1 MADKRDYYEVLG
13 VSRSASA
20 DEIKK
25 AYRKLAKKYHP
36 DLNKEPD
43 AADKFK
49 EVAEAY
55 EVLGDEQ
62 KRANYDQFG
71 FAGVGGQAGFDPF
84 SQGFASG
91 GFDDIGDIFSSFFGG
106 SMGGFSSRSG
116 STRNG
121 PRRGQDHLMSVDI
134 TFLEAC
140 FGVSKEVDL
149 TVDETCKACKGTG
162 AATPGDIETCKT
174 CHGTGTVVQVRNTML
189 GQMQTQ
195 SVCPDCRGTGKK
207 IRKVCP
213 ECRGAGY
220 QNKRTTI
227 TVEVPAGAQ
236 SGNQI
241 RYSGKGGRGENGGPN
256 GDLYVEINVQPH
268 KMYERIGDDIF
279 LEVPV
284 TAVDA
289 ALGAKVD
296 VPTIHGDCELTIPA
310 GTQDG
315 NKIRLKGK
323 GVINR
328 RTGRTGNQI
337 CIVKIQIPKTLSRKE
352 KDLYREL
359 QNLQN
364 SGNGDTLW
372 EKFRKQFS

>member
-1 MADKRDYYEVLG
+1 MAEKRDYYEVLG
-13 VSRSASA
+13 LSRSASA

-55 EVLGDEQ
+55 EVLSDEN
-62 KRANYDQFG
+62 KKAAYDQYG
-71 FAGVGGQAGFDPF
+71 FAGVNGQGGFDPF
-84 SQGFASG
+84 SQGFTSG
-91 GFDDIGDIFSSFFGG
+91 GFDDISDIFSSFFGG
-106 SMGGFSSRSG
+106 GMGGFSGRSQ
-116 STRNG
+116 TRNG
-121 PRRGQDHLMSVDI
+121 PRRGQDHLMSLDI
-134 TFLEAC
+134 SFLDAC
-140 FGVSKEVDL
+140 FGVKKDVDL
-149 TVDETCKACKGTG
+149 TVDETCKACNGSG
-162 AATPGDIETCKT
+162 AASPSDIETCKT
-174 CHGTGTVVQVRNTML
+174 CHGTGMVIQTRSTML

-195 SVCPDCRGTGKK
+195 SVCPDCRGTGRR

-213 ECRGAGY
+213 QCRGAGY
-220 QNKRTTI
+220 QTKRTTI

-256 GDLYVEINVQPH
+256 GDLYIEINVQPH
-268 KMYERIGDDIF
+268 KMYERMGDDIF

-284 TAVDA
+284 SAVDA

-296 VPTIHGDCELTIPA
+296 VPTIHGDCELAIPA

-315 NKIRLKGK
+315 TKIRLKGK

-328 RTGRTGNQI
+328 KTGRNGSQI
-337 CIVKIQIPKTLSRKE
+337 CIVKIHVPKTLSRKE
-352 KDLYREL
+352 KELYREL
-359 QNLQN
+359 QKIQN
-364 SGNGDTLW
+364 GSDDSIW
-372 EKFRKQFS
+372 DKFRKQFS

>member
-1 MADKRDYYEVLG
+1 MAEKRDYYEVLG
-13 VSRSASA
+13 LSRSASA

-55 EVLGDEQ
+55 EVLSDEN
-62 KRANYDQFG
+62 KKAAYDQYG
-71 FAGVGGQAGFDPF
+71 FAGVNGQGGFDPF
-84 SQGFASG
+84 SQGFTSG
-91 GFDDIGDIFSSFFGG
+91 GFDDISDIFSSFFGG
-106 SMGGFSSRSG
+106 GMGGFSGRSQ
-116 STRNG
+116 TRNG
-121 PRRGQDHLMSVDI
+121 PRRGQDHLMSLDI
-134 TFLEAC
+134 SFLDAC
-140 FGVSKEVDL
+140 FGVKKDVDL
-149 TVDETCKACKGTG
+149 TVDETCKACNGSG
-162 AATPGDIETCKT
+162 AASPSDIETCKT
-174 CHGTGTVVQVRNTML
+174 CHGTGMVIQTRSTML

-195 SVCPDCRGTGKK
+195 SVCPDCRGTGRR

-213 ECRGAGY
+213 QCRGAGY
-220 QNKRTTI
+220 QTKRTTI

-256 GDLYVEINVQPH
+256 GDLYIEINVQPH
-268 KMYERIGDDIF
+268 KMYERMGDDIY

-284 TAVDA
+284 SAVDA

-296 VPTIHGDCELTIPA
+296 VPTIHGDCELAIPA

-315 NKIRLKGK
+315 TKIRLKGK

-328 RTGRTGNQI
+328 KTGRNGSQI
-337 CIVKIQIPKTLSRKE
+337 CIVKIHVPKTLSRKE
-352 KDLYREL
+352 KELYREL
-359 QNLQN
+359 QKIQN
-364 SGNGDTLW
+364 GSDDSIW
-372 EKFRKQFS
+372 DKFRKQFS

>member
-1 MADKRDYYEVLG
+1 MAEKRDYYEVLG
-13 VSRSASA
+13 LSRSASA

-55 EVLGDEQ
+55 EVLSDEN
-62 KRANYDQFG
+62 KKAAYDQYG
-71 FAGVGGQAGFDPF
+71 FAGVNGQGGFDPF
-84 SQGFASG
+84 SQGFTSG
-91 GFDDIGDIFSSFFGG
+91 GFDDISDIFSSFFGG
-106 SMGGFSSRSG
+106 GMGGFSGRSQ
-116 STRNG
+116 TRNG
-121 PRRGQDHLMSVDI
+121 PRRGQDHLMSLDI
-134 TFLEAC
+134 SFLDAC
-140 FGVSKEVDL
+140 FGVKKDVDL
-149 TVDETCKACKGTG
+149 TVDETCKACNGSG
-162 AATPGDIETCKT
+162 AASPSDIETCKT
-174 CHGTGTVVQVRNTML
+174 CHGTGMVIQTRSTML

-195 SVCPDCRGTGKK
+195 SVCPDCRGTGRR

-213 ECRGAGY
+213 QCRGAGY
-220 QNKRTTI
+220 QTKRTTI

-256 GDLYVEINVQPH
+256 GDLYIEINVQPH
-268 KMYERIGDDIF
+268 KMYERMGDDIF

-284 TAVDA
+284 SAVDA

-296 VPTIHGDCELTIPA
+296 VPTIHGDCELAIPA

-315 NKIRLKGK
+315 TRIRLKGK

-328 RTGRTGNQI
+328 KTGRNGSQI
-337 CIVKIQIPKTLSRKE
+337 CIVKIHVPKTLSRKE
-352 KDLYREL
+352 KELYREL
-359 QNLQN
+359 QKIQN
-364 SGNGDTLW
+364 GSDDSIW
-372 EKFRKQFS
+372 DKFRKQFS

>member
-1 MADKRDYYEVLG
+1 MAEKRDYYEVLG

-25 AYRKLAKKYHP
+25 GYRKLAKKYHP

-43 AADKFK
+43 AAEKFK

-55 EVLGDEQ
+55 EVLSDEN
-62 KRANYDQFG
+62 KKAAYDQYG
-71 FAGVGGQAGFDPF
+71 FAGLNGQGGFDPF
-84 SQGFASG
+84 SQGFTSG

-106 SMGGFSSRSG
+106 GMGGFGSRSQ
-116 STRNG
+116 TRNG

-140 FGVSKEVDL
+140 FGVKKDVQL
-149 TVDETCKACKGTG
+149 TVDETCKACNGSG
-162 AATPGDIETCKT
+162 AASSSDIETCRT
-174 CHGTGTVVQVRNTML
+174 CHGTGTVIQTRNTML

-213 ECRGAGY
+213 QCRGAGY
-220 QNKRTTI
+220 QTKNTTI

-256 GDLYVEINVQPH
+256 GDLYIEINVQPH
-268 KMYERIGDDIF
+268 KMYERMGDDIY

-284 TAVDA
+284 SAVDA
-289 ALGAKVD
+289 ALGAKVE
-296 VPTIHGDCELTIPA
+296 VPTIHGDYELAIPA

-315 NKIRLKGK
+315 TKIRLKGK
-323 GVINR
+323 GVVNR
-328 RTGRTGNQI
+328 RTGRNGSQI
-337 CIVKIQIPKTLSRKE
+337 CIVKIHVPKTLSRREKE
-352 KDLYREL
+352 LYKEL
-359 QNLQN
+359 QKIQN
-364 SGNGDTLW
+364 GSEDSIW
-372 EKFRKQFS
+372 DKFRKQFS

>member
-1 MADKRDYYEVLG
+1 MAEKRDYYEVLG
-13 VSRSASA
+13 LSRSASA

-55 EVLGDEQ
+55 EVLSDEN
-62 KRANYDQFG
+62 KKAAYDQYG
-71 FAGVGGQAGFDPF
+71 FAGVNGQGGFDPF
-84 SQGFASG
+84 SQGFTSG
-91 GFDDIGDIFSSFFGG
+91 GFDDISDIFSSFFGG
-106 SMGGFSSRSG
+106 GMGGFSGRSQ
-116 STRNG
+116 TRNG

-134 TFLEAC
+134 SFLDAC
-140 FGVSKEVDL
+140 FGVKKDVDL
-149 TVDETCKACKGTG
+149 TVDETCKACNGSG
-162 AATPGDIETCKT
+162 AASPSDIETCKT
-174 CHGTGTVVQVRNTML
+174 CHGTGMVIQTRSTML

-195 SVCPDCRGTGKK
+195 SVCPDCRGTGRR

-213 ECRGAGY
+213 QCRGAGY
-220 QNKRTTI
+220 QTKRTTI

-256 GDLYVEINVQPH
+256 GDLYIEINVQPH
-268 KMYERIGDDIF
+268 KMYERMGDDIY

-284 TAVDA
+284 SAVDA
-289 ALGAKVD
+289 ALGAKVE
-296 VPTIHGDCELTIPA
+296 VPTIHGDCELAIPA

-315 NKIRLKGK
+315 TKIRLKGK

-328 RTGRTGNQI
+328 KTGRNGSQI
-337 CIVKIQIPKTLSRKE
+337 CIVKIHVPKTLSRKE
-352 KDLYREL
+352 KELYREL
-359 QNLQN
+359 QKIQN
-364 SGNGDTLW
+364 GSDDSIW
-372 EKFRKQFS
+372 DKFRKQFS

>member
-1 MADKRDYYEVLG
+1 MAEKRDYYEVLG
-13 VSRSASA
+13 LSRSASP

-55 EVLGDEQ
+55 EVLSDEN
-62 KRANYDQFG
+62 KKAAYDQYG
-71 FAGVGGQAGFDPF
+71 FAGVNGQGGFDPF
-84 SQGFASG
+84 SQGFTSG
-91 GFDDIGDIFSSFFGG
+91 GFDDISDIFSSFFGG
-106 SMGGFSSRSG
+106 GMGGFSGRSQ
-116 STRNG
+116 TRNG

-134 TFLEAC
+134 SFLDAC
-140 FGVSKEVDL
+140 FGVKKDVDL
-149 TVDETCKACKGTG
+149 TVDETCKACNGSG
-162 AATPGDIETCKT
+162 AASPSDIETCKT
-174 CHGTGTVVQVRNTML
+174 CHGTGMVIQTRSTML

-195 SVCPDCRGTGKK
+195 SVCPDCRGTGRR

-213 ECRGAGY
+213 QCRGAGY
-220 QNKRTTI
+220 QTKRTTI

-256 GDLYVEINVQPH
+256 GDLYIEINVQPH
-268 KMYERIGDDIF
+268 KMYERMGDDIY

-284 TAVDA
+284 SAVDA
-289 ALGAKVD
+289 ALGAKVE
-296 VPTIHGDCELTIPA
+296 VPTIHGDCELAIPA

-315 NKIRLKGK
+315 TKIRLKGK

-328 RTGRTGNQI
+328 KTGRNGSQI
-337 CIVKIQIPKTLSRKE
+337 CIVKIHVPKTLSRKE
-352 KDLYREL
+352 KELYREL
-359 QNLQN
+359 QKIQN
-364 SGNGDTLW
+364 GSDDSIW
-372 EKFRKQFS
+372 DKFRKQFS

>member
-1 MADKRDYYEVLG
+1 MAEKRDYYEVLG
-13 VSRSASA
+13 LSRSASA

-55 EVLGDEQ
+55 EVLSDEN
-62 KRANYDQFG
+62 KKAAYDQYG
-71 FAGVGGQAGFDPF
+71 FAGVNGQGGFDPF
-84 SQGFASG
+84 SQGFTSG
-91 GFDDIGDIFSSFFGG
+91 GFDDISDIFSSFFGG
-106 SMGGFSSRSG
+106 GMGGFSGRSQ
-116 STRNG
+116 TRNG

-134 TFLEAC
+134 SFLDAC
-140 FGVSKEVDL
+140 FGVKKDVDL
-149 TVDETCKACKGTG
+149 TVDETCKACNGSG
-162 AATPGDIETCKT
+162 AASPSDIETCKT
-174 CHGTGTVVQVRNTML
+174 CHGTGMVIQTRSTML

-195 SVCPDCRGTGKK
+195 SVCPDCRGTGRR

-213 ECRGAGY
+213 QCRGAGY
-220 QNKRTTI
+220 QTKRTTI

-256 GDLYVEINVQPH
+256 GDLYIEINVQPH
-268 KMYERIGDDIF
+268 KMYERMGDDIF

-284 TAVDA
+284 SAVDA

-296 VPTIHGDCELTIPA
+296 VPTIHGDCELAIPA

-315 NKIRLKGK
+315 TKIRLKGK

-328 RTGRTGNQI
+328 KTGRNGSQI
-337 CIVKIQIPKTLSRKE
+337 CIVKIHVPKTLSRKE
-352 KDLYREL
+352 KELYREL
-359 QNLQN
+359 QKIQN
-364 SGNGDTLW
+364 GSDDSIW
-372 EKFRKQFS
+372 DKFRKQFS

>member
-1 MADKRDYYEVLG
+1 MAEKRDYYEVLG

-55 EVLGDEQ
+55 EVLSDEN
-62 KRANYDQFG
+62 KKAAYDQYG
-71 FAGVGGQAGFDPF
+71 FAGVNGQGGFDPF
-84 SQGFASG
+84 SQGFTSG
-91 GFDDIGDIFSSFFGG
+91 GFDDISDIFSSFFGG
-106 SMGGFSSRSG
+106 GMGGFSGRSQ
-116 STRNG
+116 TRNG
-121 PRRGQDHLMSVDI
+121 PRRGQDHLMSLDI
-134 TFLEAC
+134 SFLDAC
-140 FGVSKEVDL
+140 FGVKKDVDL
-149 TVDETCKACKGTG
+149 TVDETCKACNGSG
-162 AATPGDIETCKT
+162 AASPSDIETCKT
-174 CHGTGTVVQVRNTML
+174 CHGTGMVIQTRSTML

-195 SVCPDCRGTGKK
+195 SVCPDCRGTGRR

-213 ECRGAGY
+213 QCRGAGY
-220 QNKRTTI
+220 QTKRTTI

-256 GDLYVEINVQPH
+256 GDLYIEINVQPH
-268 KMYERIGDDIF
+268 KMYERMGDDIF

-284 TAVDA
+284 SAVDA

-296 VPTIHGDCELTIPA
+296 VPTIHGDCELAIPA

-315 NKIRLKGK
+315 TKIRLKGK

-328 RTGRTGNQI
+328 KTGRNGSQI
-337 CIVKIQIPKTLSRKE
+337 CIVKIHVPKTLSRKE
-352 KDLYREL
+352 KELYREL
-359 QNLQN
+359 QKIQN
-364 SGNGDTLW
+364 GSDDSIW
-372 EKFRKQFS
+372 DKFRKQFS

>member
-1 MADKRDYYEVLG
+1 MAEKRDYYEVLG

-55 EVLGDEQ
+55 EVLSDET

-71 FAGVGGQAGFDPF
+71 FAGVNGQAGFDPF
-84 SQGFASG
+84 SQGFAGG
-91 GFDDIGDIFSSFFGG
+91 GFEDLGDIFSSFFGG
-106 SMGGFSSRSG
+106 NMGGGFSSRSG
-116 STRNG
+116 NRNG

-134 TFLEAC
+134 SFLDAC
-140 FGVSKEVDL
+140 FGVKKDIEL
-149 TVDETCKACKGTG
+149 TVDETCKTCNGSG
-162 AATPGDIETCKT
+162 AASAGDIETCRT
-174 CHGTGTVVQVRNTML
+174 CHGTGTVMQVRNTML

-207 IRKVCP
+207 IKKICP
-213 ECRGAGY
+213 DCRGAGY
-220 QNKRTTI
+220 QSKRTTI

-256 GDLYVEINVQPH
+256 GDLYIEINVQPH
-268 KMYERIGDDIF
+268 QMYERLGDDIY

-284 TAVDA
+284 TAIDA
-289 ALGAKVD
+289 SLGAKVD
-296 VPTIHGDCELTIPA
+296 VPTIYGDCELTIPA
-310 GTQDG
+310 GTQEG
-315 NKIRLKGK
+315 TKIRLKGK
-323 GVINR
+323 GVVNR
-328 RTGRTGNQI
+328 RTGRTGSQI
-337 CIVKIQIPKTLSRKE
+337 CVVKIQIPRSLSRKE
-352 KDLYREL
+352 KELYREL
-359 QNLQN
+359 QSIQK
-364 SGNGDTLW
+364 GNGDTIW